1 MFYDE
6 NVCIQLNSLKIFI
19 FPSIRILDGR
29 DPNYQ
34 KLAVKGLIGNSKRV
48 LQATKNAEKIQSIK
62 EGVKIL
68 EDFLDDFDR
77 ENRAAQNLAYLPL
90 DIVTAFDAPKSKLVA
105 EFIEV
110 YGGKAKGRYE
120 FLRTLYPKGD
130 DSKSWDIVRNAN
142 LAKLQTKIKDNKSKL
157 FNENG
162 SPTKEHVEIIHW
174 AYSPHADKLKTY
186 INDSSS
192 SQKRKSSEG
201 SSVPEKKKRS

>member
-1 MFYDE
+1 MSNEKNFM
-6 NVCIQLNSLKIFI
+6 IFFLI
-19 FPSIRILDGR
+19 SMIRILKGR

-48 LQATKNAEKIQSIK
+48 LQATKNEEKIESIK

-68 EDFLDDFDR
+68 EDFLEDFDR

-90 DIVTAFDAPKSKLVA
+90 DIVTAFDAPKSKLVV

-120 FLRTLYPKGD
+120 FLRTLFPKDD

-142 LAKLQTKIKDNKSKL
+142 LEKLNKKIKENKTKL
-157 FNENG
+157 FNDNG
-162 SPTKEHVEIIHW
+162 SPTKEHLELIYW
-174 AYSPHADKLKTY
+174 AYSPNVDKLKSY
-186 INDSSS
+186 INDKSSG
-192 SQKRKSSEG
+192 QKRKSTSEG
-201 SSVPEKKKRS
+201 TSAPEKKKR